1 MLNLK
6 NQHKTYS
13 RMELTLEL
21 EKICVFCSFK
31 TENYCGQCGI
41 FVCRDCNIT
50 EKHDGCFRCSVCQ
63 FLVCNTYKFDDSNE
77 CQNCIITSG
86 VIGLNE
92 LAEGLGD
99 ATLQALVD
107 APDEKLS
114 ILEQEFAASKIQSDQ
129 ECLDM
134 E

>member
-1 MLNLK
+1 
-6 NQHKTYS
+6 
-13 RMELTLEL
+13 
-21 EKICVFCSFK
+21 
-31 TENYCGQCGI
+31 
-41 FVCRDCNIT
+41 
-50 EKHDGCFRCSVCQ
+50 
-63 FLVCNTYKFDDSNE
+63 
-77 CQNCIITSG
+77 
-86 VIGLNE
+86 LNE